1 MSGSK
6 LQHGS
11 ALTPPSKALLLF
23 FRAYLPWYLRRNF
36 HALRI
41 ANAERV
47 RHASSP
53 LVLYLNH
60 ASWWDPLASLFLARR
75 FFPAHRHHAPMDAS
89 ALERYRL
96 LAHVGM
102 FPVEQGTRRGAAQFL
117 RAASKVLSTPQSI
130 LWVTP
135 QGAFTDVRTRP
146 IAFKP
151 GLAGLLARNSHA
163 VAIPLAI
170 EYTYWD
176 ERLPEILI
184 NVGEPLRF
192 DALAKQPEIEQRL
205 ASGMQTAQD
214 ALAALAIERNPA
226 AFDTL
231 LSGSAGVGLAY
242 DLWRRTLAFVR
253 GQRYRS
259 EHTLH
264 PHRAT
269 GAADTENVQQRSAP
283 HA

>member
-1 MSGSK
+1 MSDSTA
-6 LQHGS
+6 QPGS
-11 ALTPPSKALLLF
+11 ALTPPSRALILF
-23 FRAYLPWYLRRNF
+23 FRLYLPWYLRRHF
-36 HALRI
+36 HALRL
-41 ANAERV
+41 ANAERLQ
-47 RHASSP
+47 HASSP

-89 ALERYRL
+89 ALQRYRL
-96 LAHVGM
+96 LAHIGM

-117 RAASKVLSTPQSI
+117 RAASEVLSTPQSI

-146 IAFKP
+146 VVFKP
-151 GLAGLLARNSHA
+151 GLAALLARNSHA

-192 DALAKQPEIEQRL
+192 DALASQLEIEAKL
-205 ASGMQTAQD
+205 ASGMQAAQD

-231 LSGSAGVGLAY
+231 VSGSAGVGLAY
-242 DLWRRTLAFVR
+242 DLWRRTLALLR
-253 GQRYRS
+253 GQSYRS

-264 PHRAT
+264 PPQAT
-269 GAADTENVQQRSAP
+269 GAADTEIVPQRSAP